1 MELCLPAKTP
11 KETTVNQGNP
21 KISLNLPRISN
32 WLILLGIA
40 CVLVS
45 IGLGWVVKSFLIVV
59 GLLLLTP
66 VVGFFALQWWLKQNL
81 IEDKCPVCQ
90 YEFTALN
97 QTQFQ
102 CANCGEPLKIEEGHF
117 SRLTPPGTIDV
128 TAVEVSSVQ
137 HLED

>member
-1 MELCLPAKTP
+1 
-11 KETTVNQGNP
+11 VNQGTP
-21 KISLNLPRISN
+21 KISFNLPRISN
-32 WLILLGIA
+32 WLVLLGIA

-66 VVGFFALQWWLKQNL
+66 VVGFFVLQWWLKRNL

-102 CANCGEPLKIEEGHF
+102 CANCGEPLKIEEGQF

-137 HLED
+137 QLED

>member
-1 MELCLPAKTP
+1 M
-11 KETTVNQGNP
+11 NQGTP
-21 KISLNLPRISN
+21 KISFKLPRISN

-40 CVLVS
+40 WLLVS
-45 IGLGWVVKSFLIVV
+45 IGLGGIVKSVLILVAF
-59 GLLLLTP
+59 LLLTP
-66 VVGFFALQWWLKQNL
+66 VIAFFALQWWLKRNL
-81 IEDKCPVCQ
+81 IEDNCPVCQ

-102 CANCGEPLKIEEGHF
+102 CANCGEPLQIEEGHF

-137 HLED
+137 QLED

>member
-1 MELCLPAKTP
+1 M
-11 KETTVNQGNP
+11 NQGTP

-40 CVLVS
+40 CLLVS

-59 GLLLLTP
+59 GLLILTP
-66 VVGFFALQWWLKQNL
+66 VVGFFVLQWWLKRNL

-102 CANCGEPLKIEEGHF
+102 CANCGEPLKIEQGHF
-117 SRLTPPGTIDV
+117 SRMTPPGTIDV

-137 HLED
+137 QLED

>member
-1 MELCLPAKTP
+1 M
-11 KETTVNQGNP
+11 NQGTP
-21 KISLNLPRISN
+21 KISFKLPRISN

-40 CVLVS
+40 YLLVS
-45 IGLGWVVKSFLIVV
+45 IGLGWIVKSVLILVAF
-59 GLLLLTP
+59 LLLTP
-66 VVGFFALQWWLKQNL
+66 VVAFFALQWWLKRNL
-81 IEDKCPVCQ
+81 IEDNCPVCQ

-137 HLED
+137 QLED

>member
-1 MELCLPAKTP
+1 M
-11 KETTVNQGNP
+11 NQGTP

-32 WLILLGIA
+32 WLVLLVIA
-40 CVLVS
+40 CVLGS
-45 IGLGWVVKSFLIVV
+45 IGLGWIVKSVLIVV

-66 VVGFFALQWWLKQNL
+66 VVGFFALQWWLKRNL
-81 IEDKCPVCQ
+81 IEDNCPVCQ

-137 HLED
+137 QLED

>member
-11 KETTVNQGNP
+11 KETTVNQGTP

-45 IGLGWVVKSFLIVV
+45 IGLGWVVKSLLIVV

-66 VVGFFALQWWLKQNL
+66 VVGFFALQWWLKRNL

-137 HLED
+137 QLED

>member
-1 MELCLPAKTP
+1 M
-11 KETTVNQGNP
+11 NQGTP

-40 CVLVS
+40 CVLGS
-45 IGLGWVVKSFLIVV
+45 IGLGWIVKSVLIVV

-66 VVGFFALQWWLKQNL
+66 VVAFFALQWWLKRNL
-81 IEDKCPVCQ
+81 IEDNCPVCQ

-137 HLED
+137 QLED

>member
-1 MELCLPAKTP
+1 M
-11 KETTVNQGNP
+11 NQGTP

-45 IGLGWVVKSFLIVV
+45 IGLGWVVKSLLIVV

-66 VVGFFALQWWLKQNL
+66 VVAFFALQWWLKQNL

-137 HLED
+137 QLED

>member
-1 MELCLPAKTP
+1 M
-11 KETTVNQGNP
+11 NQGTP
-21 KISLNLPRISN
+21 KISLNLPRVSN

-40 CVLVS
+40 CVLGS
-45 IGLGWVVKSFLIVV
+45 IGLGWIVKSVLIVV

-66 VVGFFALQWWLKQNL
+66 VVAFFALQWWLKRNL
-81 IEDKCPVCQ
+81 IEDSCPVCQ
-90 YEFTALN
+90 YQFTALN

-128 TAVEVSSVQ
+128 TAVEVSSLQ
-137 HLED
+137 QLEE

>member
-1 MELCLPAKTP
+1 MELCLPEKTP
-11 KETTVNQGNP
+11 KETTVNQGTP

-45 IGLGWVVKSFLIVV
+45 IGLGWVVKSLLIVV

-66 VVGFFALQWWLKQNL
+66 VVAFFALQWWLKQNL

-137 HLED
+137 QLED

>member
-1 MELCLPAKTP
+1 M
-11 KETTVNQGNP
+11 NQGTP

-45 IGLGWVVKSFLIVV
+45 IGLGWIVKSVLIVV

-66 VVGFFALQWWLKQNL
+66 VVAFFALQWWLKRNL
-81 IEDKCPVCQ
+81 IEDNCPVCQ

-137 HLED
+137 QLED

>member
-1 MELCLPAKTP
+1 
-11 KETTVNQGNP
+11 VNQGTP
-21 KISLNLPRISN
+21 KISFNLPRISN
-32 WLILLGIA
+32 WLVLLGIA

-66 VVGFFALQWWLKQNL
+66 VVGFFVLQWWLKRNL

-137 HLED
+137 QLED

>member
-1 MELCLPAKTP
+1 M
-11 KETTVNQGNP
+11 NQGTP
-21 KISLNLPRISN
+21 KISLNLPRVSN

-40 CVLVS
+40 CVLGS
-45 IGLGWVVKSFLIVV
+45 IGLGWIVKSVLIVV

-66 VVGFFALQWWLKQNL
+66 VVAFFALQWWLKRNL
-81 IEDKCPVCQ
+81 IEDNCPVCQ

-137 HLED
+137 QLED

>member
-1 MELCLPAKTP
+1 MELRLPAKTP
-11 KETTVNQGNP
+11 KETTVNQGTP

-45 IGLGWVVKSFLIVV
+45 IGLGWVVKSLLIVV

-137 HLED
+137 QLED